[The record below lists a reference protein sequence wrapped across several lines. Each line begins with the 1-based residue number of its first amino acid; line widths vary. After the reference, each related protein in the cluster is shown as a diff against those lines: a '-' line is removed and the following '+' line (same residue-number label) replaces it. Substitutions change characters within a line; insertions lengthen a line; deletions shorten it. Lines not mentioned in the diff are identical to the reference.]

1 MNIDGNGPQTL
12 PELPPEYRV
21 AERPF
26 IKLKF
31 KQPPPARP
39 VTKKTDQFGSNTVY
53 ICYFIIFALA
63 ASIGFAIYLLWEKI
77 SALTSP

>member
-1 MNIDGNGPQTL
+1 MNIDGNGTHQTL

-26 IKLKF
+26 IKLKI

-39 VTKKTDQFGSNTVY
+39 VTKKADQFDSIAVF
-53 ICYFIIFALA
+53 ICYFIIFAFA
-63 ASIGFAIYLLWEKI
+63 ASIGFTIYLIWEKI
-77 SALTSP
+77 SL

>member
-1 MNIDGNGPQTL
+1 MNIDGNGRRQTP
-12 PELPPEYRV
+12 PELPLEYRV

-26 IKLKF
+26 IKLKI

-39 VTKKTDQFGSNTVY
+39 VAKKADWSGSNSVY
-53 ICYFIIFALA
+53 ISYLLIFALA

-77 SALTSP
+77 CS